1 MSRKPMAAIVVV
13 MVAIMG
19 YVVVGSMA
27 RVRKQCEVC
36 IDFNGG
42 HRCAKGAGAD
52 DKEAKQGA
60 QTAACGVLAQG
71 MDETIRCQNTRPVTA
86 TCSTS

>member
-1 MSRKPMAAIVVV
+1 MNRKAAAALTAIVL
-13 MVAIMG
+13 AIMG

-36 IDFNGG
+36 VEFNGG
-42 HRCAKGAGAD
+42 KYCAKAAGAD

-60 QTAACGVLAQG
+60 QTVACGNLAHG
-71 MDETIRCQNTRPVTA
+71 MDETIRCENTRPV
-86 TCSTS
+86 STSCATS